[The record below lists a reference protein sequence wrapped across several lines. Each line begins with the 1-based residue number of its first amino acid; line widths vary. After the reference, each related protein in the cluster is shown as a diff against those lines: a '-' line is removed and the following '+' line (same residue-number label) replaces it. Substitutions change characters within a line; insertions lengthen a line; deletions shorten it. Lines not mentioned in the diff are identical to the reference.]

1 MIGIKRKNKVPKN
14 RKFSIYKDN
23 KRIGEVIRY
32 QDWICIDLGTLRG
45 YHTTV
50 RSLVMRDL
58 YWLIGDECDADEW
71 NRRIERLDNGT
82 FDYDVPIRTRTDS
95 VFDTIIQRE
104 IARNSIYNGS
114 KKWTIILE
122 RELCKTIY
130 Y

>member
-1 MIGIKRKNKVPKN
+1 MIGINRKNKLPKS
-14 RKFSIYKDN
+14 RKFSVYKDG

-58 YWLIGDECDADEW
+58 YWLIGDDCDADEW

-82 FDYDVPIRTRTDS
+82 FEFDVPIGTRPNS
-95 VFDTIIQRE
+95 VFANIIQRE
-104 IARNSIYNGS
+104 IARNSINNGPN
-114 KKWTIILE
+114 KKSTIALE
-122 RELCKTIY
+122 RGLCDDE
-130 Y
+130 

>member
-104 IARNSIYNGS
+104 IARKSIYNGP

-122 RELCKTIY
+122 
-130 Y
+130 